1 MIQLRP
7 YQRAAVD
14 ATYAYWGRE
23 GGSPLIELATGTG
36 KSVVIA
42 TLIRELMAN
51 YPHLRILSLVHV
63 RELVEQNALE
73 LLGLW
78 PGAPVGINSAG
89 LRRRDTAHPIIFA
102 SIQSV
107 HRAAQSLGRRD
118 LILLD
123 EAHLLPKHGEG
134 MYHELIKEMSFTTS
148 PDLRLWGCTAT
159 PFRLDSG
166 RLDQGDGRLFD
177 RIVYSYGVGDG
188 IRDGFLV
195 PLVSKAGAT
204 QIDVSGVARR
214 GGEFVAGAL
223 EAVADRDE
231 VTRAAVKEIVAAG
244 AGRRSWL
251 IFASS
256 VRHAH
261 HVREAVRSH
270 GVTCEVISAETPDEE
285 RRALLA
291 AFKAGSIRCL
301 ANMSVLTTG
310 FNAPRVDLI
319 AMLRPT
325 LSTGLYVQMLGRGT
339 RCVGADYEASVRAGK
354 ADCLVLDFSG
364 NVRRHG
370 PVDDLSITAPGRPTG
385 RAIERVDVA
394 DVAAEPCP
402 NCLSYNSVRA
412 RLCMSCG
419 EELKAEAKH
428 EAVADTTPILSGIV
442 ADDWRPVASVTVSR
456 HVKMGAPDAP
466 ATLRV
471 TYQCG
476 RKKFS
481 DFLCFDHPAGSYPRR
496 KAESWWREKTTAPI
510 PASVDDAL
518 GAVAWTSD
526 VEAIKV
532 RNDGQYDRVVAH
544 QMKRTLLS
552 GVA

>member
-7 YQRAAVD
+7 YQREAVD
-14 ATYAYWGRE
+14 ATYAYWARE

-42 TLIRELMAN
+42 TLIRELMAS
-51 YPHLRILSLVHV
+51 YPAMRILSLVHV

-73 LLGLW
+73 LLNLW

-107 HRAAQSLGRRD
+107 HRKAASLGRRD

-123 EAHLLPKHGEG
+123 EAHLLPRHGEG
-134 MYHELIKEMSFTTS
+134 MYHELINTMQATTS

-159 PFRLDSG
+159 PYRLDSG

-177 RIVYSYGVGDG
+177 RIAYSYGVGEG
-188 IRDGFLV
+188 IRDGFLT

-223 EAVADRDE
+223 EAVADRDD
-231 VTRAAVKEIVAAG
+231 VTRAAVQEIVRAG
-244 AGRRSWL
+244 SSRRSWL

-261 HVREAVRSH
+261 HVREAVRTH
-270 GVTCEVISAETPDEE
+270 GVSCEVVSAETPDEE

-291 AFKAGSIRCL
+291 AFKAGTIRCL

-325 LSTGLYVQMLGRGT
+325 LSTGLFVQMLGRGT
-339 RCVGADYEASVRAGK
+339 RCVGPDYKASMAAGK
-354 ADCLVLDFSG
+354 SDCLVLDFSG

-370 PVDDLSITAPGRPTG
+370 PVDDLSITTSGGGTS
-385 RAIERVDVA
+385 RAVERVAPD
-394 DVAAEPCP
+394 DIAAEPCP
-402 NCLSYNSVRA
+402 TCLTYNSPRA
-412 RLCMSCG
+412 RLCVSCG
-419 EELKAEAKH
+419 EELKAEARH
-428 EAVADTTPILSGIV
+428 EAVADTTPVLSGLSI
-442 ADDWRPVASVTVSR
+442 DDWRSVSRVAVSR
-456 HVKMGAPDAP
+456 HVKMAAPDAP

-471 TYQCG
+471 AYTCS
-476 RKKFS
+476 RKTFS
-481 DFLCFDHPAGSYPRR
+481 EFLCFDHPAGSYPRR
-496 KAESWWREKTTAPI
+496 KAEAWWREKTSTAI
-510 PASVDDAL
+510 PASVDAAL
-518 GAVAWTSD
+518 ASAAWTSD
-526 VEAIKV
+526 IEAIKT
-532 RNDGQYDRVVAH
+532 RHDGQFDRVTNH
-544 QMKRTLLS
+544 RLKRTLLS